1 MSDALT
7 RCFSPA
13 NINGLTLRNRIIK
26 AATFEGKTPNGVPG
40 SALEQLHKRICEG
53 GTSMTTIGYCAAES
67 DGRISNQMMYM
78 GEENREP
85 LTKIIQSIQATGCK
99 VSGQLSHCGNFSK
112 NKELKS
118 RRPLG
123 PSRGINMLG
132 LVEGLPFAGKL
143 TVPEIKERV
152 AVFGR
157 AATFMKSVG
166 FDAIEIHFGHGY
178 GISQFISPITNK
190 RTDEYG
196 GSLENR
202 MRFALEILAA
212 VRQAVGDDFPILGK
226 ISMTDGVKGGVSY
239 ADSIEIARMLDNGGI
254 DAIVC
259 SGGTSSMNPMLL
271 FRGDSIVKGLLEQE
285 KNPLMRLGLRI
296 MGPKM
301 FKEYPYEEMY
311 FLESAKK
318 IKEAVKCQVVYIGG
332 VCTNESIEKVMDAGF
347 DFIQLGRGLLF
358 DPDFVENAQKDPN
371 YKNGCTHCN
380 LCATLIEHPDGIRCV
395 LNDKLLTE
403 KSVQSV

>member
-1 MSDALT
+1 
-7 RCFSPA
+7 
-13 NINGLTLRNRIIK
+13 
-26 AATFEGKTPNGVPG
+26 
-40 SALEQLHKRICEG
+40 
-53 GTSMTTIGYCAAES
+53 
-67 DGRISNQMMYM
+67 
-78 GEENREP
+78 
-85 LTKIIQSIQATGCK
+85 
-99 VSGQLSHCGNFSK
+99 
-112 NKELKS
+112 
-118 RRPLG
+118 
-123 PSRGINMLG
+123 
-132 LVEGLPFAGKL
+132 
-143 TVPEIKERV
+143 
-152 AVFGR
+152 
-157 AATFMKSVG
+157 
-166 FDAIEIHFGHGY
+166 
-178 GISQFISPITNK
+178 
-190 RTDEYG
+190 
-196 GSLENR
+196 